1 MCDLEINAAQAS
13 MRRSNIEWISKSH
26 KSSVLKIEPN
36 VPGKKLPWA
45 KALEQKEYGAAAN
58 RKQIPRRGCEQ
69 GC

>member
-1 MCDLEINAAQAS
+1 MLN
-13 MRRSNIEWISKSH
+13 
-26 KSSVLKIEPN
+26 IEPN

-45 KALEQKEYGAAAN
+45 KALEQEEYGAAAN